1 MFRRRIYAQGFT
13 LLAVVGGSAYWENDR
28 KRRKQ
33 FEELSEEKKQKD
45 KHQAWIRELEIR
57 EQEEAEMQKMKDRV
71 IQGRKAEQ
79 KGLTEKQ
86 AQLAEKEIKKEIT
99 AVTREATKT
108 DGSSITRSVLEA
120 GESRHDSRMLTAAL
134 DIWKTR

>member
-71 IQGRKAEQ
+71 IKGRKAEQ

-120 GESRHDSRMLTAAL
+120 VSYTHLTL
-134 DIWKTR
+134 PTIYSV